1 MDNYQMPQ
9 VAPVQPAVP
18 TQPMAGP
25 APTVPEVP
33 VQKDHSDLIKLIAII
48 ALSLVAVTFIG
59 LFIWMFLQY
68 NEVSTDVNGQI
79 DEAVAAAK
87 MEQAEKDEAE
97 FLEREKEP
105 NRTFSGPVDYG
116 QLTFSYPKTWS
127 LYVAADAS
135 RGGDFNAYF
144 NPIQVNEVSNNTI
157 NALRVI
163 IRTRSF
169 EDVTADYQ
177 NYMDRNGDLTMTSI
191 TFNGITA
198 NKYTG
203 SIPNS
208 ELNGIIV
215 VFKIRDKAAIL
226 QTDSVL
232 FEEDFNKVLE
242 TVQFNA

>member
-1 MDNYQMPQ
+1 MPQ

>member
-25 APTVPEVP
+25 APAVPEVP

-105 NRTFSGPVDYG
+105 NRTFSGPIDYG

-144 NPIQVNEVSNNTI
+144 NPIQVNEVSNDTI

>member
-1 MDNYQMPQ
+1 MPQ

-25 APTVPEVP
+25 APAVPEVP

-105 NRTFSGPVDYG
+105 NRTFSGPIDYG

-144 NPIQVNEVSNNTI
+144 NPIQVNEVSNDTI